1 MNAAGMNLSKEFNN
15 LITEHS
21 RTLRPAYRALI
32 LLAFAGA
39 TLTGCHKKDKGIDP
53 NSLGPTDTSSA
64 STTAAPTA
72 SITADPVAIDL
83 GQTVVL
89 NWRTLNATVVTID
102 GIGQVNPNGTQTV
115 SPSNSTNFH
124 LVAKGDGGTTE
135 ANVRVTV
142 RVPEAP
148 AAVAATA
155 GLDNPSSNVTDAE
168 FHAAVKD
175 IFFDYDSI
183 ELRPDGQTAASAA
196 ASFLVSHPDIR
207 ILIGG
212 YADERGSAEYNLAL
226 GENRAN
232 AAKTA
237 LIDAGVAPTRIRIV
251 SYGKEKQFC
260 TESNETCWQE
270 NRRAQFTI
278 DR

>member
-1 MNAAGMNLSKEFNN
+1 L
-15 LITEHS
+15 
-21 RTLRPAYRALI
+21 PPV
-32 LLAFAGA
+32 A
-39 TLTGCHKKDKGIDP
+39 T
-53 NSLGPTDTSSA
+53 
-64 STTAAPTA
+64 PTA
-72 SITADPVAIDL
+72 SITADPTLIEL

-89 NWRTLNATVVTID
+89 TWRTMNASVVTID
-102 GIGQVNPNGTQTV
+102 GIGQVNPNGQQTV

-124 LVAKGDGGTTE
+124 LVAKGDGGSIE

-142 RVPEAP
+142 RMPAPPEPVAP
-148 AAVAATA
+148 VIPTETAVTT
-155 GLDNPSSNVTDAE
+155 VTDAD

-175 IFFDYDSI
+175 LFYDYDSFD
-183 ELRPDGQTAASAA
+183 LRPDAQVSASQA
-196 ASFLVSHPDIR
+196 ASFLVQHPDLHV
-207 ILIGG
+207 LIGG

-237 LIDAGVAPTRIRIV
+237 LVNAGIAPARIRIV

-260 TESNETCWQE
+260 TESDESCWQE